1 MQEKIEVI
9 RADATDQ
16 YIVENNFS
24 DLGGSFFDRYVCF
37 SGYFGNHGPHVFA
50 AGPVLYEA
58 LEKMLEEFNE
68 QMPGIVHDE
77 LMAIM
82 KARAALK
89 LAKGES

>member
-24 DLGGSFFDRYVCF
+24 ALGGTFFDRYVCF
-37 SGYFGNHGPHVFA
+37 SGYFGKHGPHVFA

-58 LEKMLEEFNE
+58 LGLVLDALKMED
-68 QMPGIVHDE
+68 P
-77 LMAIM
+77 
-82 KARAALK
+82 RAWVETIAQAEDALK
-89 LAKGES
+89 LARGQS